1 VVRNFPLNSN
11 ELLTGFFSLKSISSS
26 SSGYL
31 FFRCVN
37 NLISVRYCQIK
48 TTPRVEKKGLL
59 EPDRRTVT
67 LSGSECSGLAEMSSG
82 FYRRGQAVGMGESL

>member
-1 VVRNFPLNSN
+1 VIEASPA
-11 ELLTGFFSLKSISSS
+11 K
-26 SSGYL
+26 
-31 FFRCVN
+31 CVT
-37 NLISVRYCQIK
+37 IHKTSVRYCQIK